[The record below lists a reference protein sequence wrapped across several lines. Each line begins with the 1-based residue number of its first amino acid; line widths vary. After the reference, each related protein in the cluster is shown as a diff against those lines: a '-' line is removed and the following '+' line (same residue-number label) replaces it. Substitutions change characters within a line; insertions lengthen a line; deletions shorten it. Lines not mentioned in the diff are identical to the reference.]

1 MLEPQDKK
9 ANFIAF
15 SSYGEFPFEEST
27 VKPHAAPLKK
37 RKRKIMSTEKSLDP
51 GVDAKLNSQTY
62 L

>member
-1 MLEPQDKK
+1 MLKQQDKK

-15 SSYGEFPFEEST
+15 SSYGEFLFEESI
-27 VKPHAAPLKK
+27 VKPHSPSKK